1 MNNVAYQNRSKDK
14 INKYKDNCLTILSL
28 SPKIRYVG
36 IINNFG
42 QTLAG
47 QLRKGVV
54 PLLKPDESRN
64 EHFIE
69 ATRNRLRREFE
80 SSIGK
85 TVYTFT
91 ENEKVKAIVLS
102 NETNFCY
109 ITFDKDTEFADI
121 IGVIQSTK
129 KIISW
134 KNWWLTS
141 STSQI
146 T

>member
-1 MNNVAYQNRSKDK
+1 MNNVAYQNLSKDK
-14 INKYKDNCLTILSL
+14 NNCLTILSL

-69 ATRNRLRREFE
+69 ATRNRLRKEFE

-102 NETNFCY
+102 NESNFCY

-121 IGVIQSTK
+121 IGIIQSTK
-129 KIISW
+129 KIIS
-134 KNWWLTS
+134 
-141 STSQI
+141 
-146 T
+146 

>member
-1 MNNVAYQNRSKDK
+1 MNNMVYQKLSKDQ
-14 INKYKDNCLTILSL
+14 INKYKDNCLMILSI

-69 ATRNRLRREFE
+69 ATRNRLRKEFE

-91 ENEKVKAIVLS
+91 ENEKVKVILLS
-102 NETNFCY
+102 NEPNFYY
-109 ITFDKDTEFADI
+109 ITFDKDTEFVEI
-121 IGVIQSTK
+121 MKIIQSAK
-129 KIISW
+129 KII
-134 KNWWLTS
+134 L
-141 STSQI
+141 
-146 T
+146 